1 MADEWKGAL
10 SAYIQQQNKDEVDFR
25 PHSVPT
31 LVTDLD
37 YLVQRGE
44 RKAALAD
51 WYLRRKAVPL
61 RSETRAKLLREVEH
75 GKDETEVE
83 LQFHRAIYYEKGGVT
98 HKEERID
105 QERLT
110 LLRDNGNWSITRVDI
125 HVAERHPH
133 TGLPYTAQD
142 AYLEIPRAGA
152 RPYLNREVLGYG
164 GQSRAKVY
172 NRGEAAAYADRWWNS
187 SNPEFHEFA
196 VDCTNYISQSLFAGG
211 APINYTGKRE
221 SGWWYKG
228 YVGGKEAWSYS
239 WAVANSLERYLSGG
253 GFGTIVVD
261 RPQQLDLGDVI
272 IYDWDG
278 NGAYE
283 HSTIVTAFDAAG
295 MPLVNAHTTNSKHRY
310 WDYRDSY
317 AWTKNT
323 VYRFFHL
330 ADRF

>member
-25 PHSVPT
+25 PSSVPT
-31 LVTDLD
+31 LVTDLE
-37 YLVQRGE
+37 YLIRRGE
-44 RKAALAD
+44 RKQLLAD
-51 WYLRRKAVPL
+51 WYSKRKAVPI
-61 RSETRAKLLREVEH
+61 RSETRAKLLRETENR
-75 GKDETEVE
+75 KDEVQVD
-83 LQFHRAIYYEKGGVT
+83 LQLHRTIYYEKGGVT

-110 LLRDNGNWSITRVDI
+110 LQRDDGSWSIIRVDI
-125 HVAERHPH
+125 RVAERHPQ
-133 TGLPYTAQD
+133 TGIPYTAMD
-142 AYLEIPRAGA
+142 ADLEIPKSAS
-152 RPYLNREVLGYG
+152 RPYLNREVLGVVN
-164 GQSRAKVY
+164 QSRVKQY
-172 NRGEAAAYADRWWNS
+172 NRAEAAAYADRWWNS
-187 SNPEFHEFA
+187 ANPEFQEFA

-239 WAVANSLERYLSGG
+239 WSVANSLERYLSSGG
-253 GFGTIVVD
+253 LGAKVLE
-261 RPQQLDLGDVI
+261 RPQQLELGDVI

-283 HSTIVTAFDAAG
+283 HSTIVTAFDAGG
-295 MPLVNAHTTNSKHRY
+295 MPLVNAHTVSSKHRY

-317 AWTKNT
+317 AWTENT

>member
-1 MADEWKGAL
+1 MAEEWKGAL

-25 PHSVPT
+25 PNAVPT
-31 LVTDLD
+31 IVTDLD
-37 YLVQRGE
+37 YLIQRGE
-44 RKAALAD
+44 RRQALSE
-51 WYLRRKAVPL
+51 WYDRRKALPL
-61 RSETRAKLLREVEH
+61 RSETRAKLLRELTNRQ
-75 GKDETEVE
+75 DEVQVD
-83 LQFHRAIYYEKGGVT
+83 LQLHRTIYYEKGGVA

-105 QERLT
+105 VERLT
-110 LLRDNGNWSITRVDI
+110 LQREDGNWSIIRVDI
-125 HVAERHPH
+125 QVAERHPH
-133 TGLPYTAQD
+133 TGLPYTAED
-142 AYLEIPRAGA
+142 TDLEIPRSLAS
-152 RPYLNREVLGYG
+152 PYLNREVLGFG
-164 GQSRAKVY
+164 GQGRGSTY
-172 NRGEAAAYADRWWNS
+172 NRSEAAAYADRWWNS
-187 SNPEFHEFA
+187 SNPEFQEFA
-196 VDCTNYISQSLFAGG
+196 VDCTNFISQSLFAGG

-228 YVGGKEAWSYS
+228 YVGGKEAWSFS
-239 WAVANSLERYLSGG
+239 WSVANSLERYLSGG
-253 GFGTIVVD
+253 GLGARVVD

-283 HSTIVTAFDAAG
+283 HSTIVTAFDAGGA
-295 MPLVNAHTTNSKHRY
+295 PLVNAHTTNSKHRY